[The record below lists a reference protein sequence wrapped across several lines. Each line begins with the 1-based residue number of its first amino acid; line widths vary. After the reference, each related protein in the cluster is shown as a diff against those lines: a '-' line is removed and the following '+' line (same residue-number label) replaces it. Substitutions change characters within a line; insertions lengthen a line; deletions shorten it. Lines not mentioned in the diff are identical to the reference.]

1 MGGEVSFQEWCDYF
15 HNAPGSSPSFDDIES
30 SLTYKAAFLALW
42 LCCFVV
48 VGGGPWIRPGVL
60 VMASWM
66 AMGRRY
72 ALAQPAL
79 CSLYYSLRLISTDP
93 VGPSHIKRC
102 WPVHYIIGWMNAYIR
117 NIFGD
122 KMRNTRVPPYNHA
135 SKKPMMANIM
145 FRTPKHF
152 SIVEAFNLL
161 CKDVNILWSPY
172 KPNFSDPRRS
182 LPPARVSRI
191 FCLSLHR
198 GMLPWRR
205 ANVCIAEPYHP
216 DRVARQFRLDQE
228 IPYLSLSSLYT
239 EEYFGIAHAY
249 WRHLLRP
256 VQNNLHL
263 LPDDDRTG
271 RTTIYWLKWYKKFS
285 EPFLSILDGLS
296 HGIICGRVPY
306 SDRTRLAVNRS
317 IVSRQVLS
325 CDLFVVHKVS
335 EEHRTKYVEFIQT
348 KIAEIDAPWKKILY
362 DFLLSGT
369 LPPVQL
375 KQAYLFCLQNIS
387 KFGIFFFLKTK
398 FSYLIFCVLSAA
410 PQQFSDGSRCW
421 SFI

>member
-1 MGGEVSFQEWCDYF
+1 
-15 HNAPGSSPSFDDIES
+15 
-30 SLTYKAAFLALW
+30 
-42 LCCFVV
+42 
-48 VGGGPWIRPGVL
+48 
-60 VMASWM
+60 
-66 AMGRRY
+66 
-72 ALAQPAL
+72 
-79 CSLYYSLRLISTDP
+79 
-93 VGPSHIKRC
+93 
-102 WPVHYIIGWMNAYIR
+102 
-117 NIFGD
+117 
-122 KMRNTRVPPYNHA
+122 
-135 SKKPMMANIM
+135 
-145 FRTPKHF
+145 
-152 SIVEAFNLL
+152 
-161 CKDVNILWSPY
+161 
-172 KPNFSDPRRS
+172 
-182 LPPARVSRI
+182 
-191 FCLSLHR
+191 
-198 GMLPWRR
+198 MLPWRR

-362 DFLLSGT
+362 DFLRSGT

-387 KFGIFFFLKTK
+387 KFGIFFF
-398 FSYLIFCVLSAA
+398 
-410 PQQFSDGSRCW
+410 
-421 SFI
+421 